1 MRYFVLSLLV
11 CAVIAACGNP
21 LGLAA
26 YSTNTVDS
34 LVSLYALSGT
44 PVSLPSGFSIAARR
58 VVRTDQG
65 APFDFAFDIDT
76 AGRALLFPTGPL
88 KLGRQSGLQISTLAF
103 DSIRSAPT
111 SGYQLDSAVV
121 VHDSSVVIAY
131 SNLSACP
138 ASVGIAYPF
147 YAKLLVLTID
157 TTSTPHGRRIDFRIL
172 TDINCGYRGLQPG
185 VPRN

>member
-44 PVSLPSGFSIAARR
+44 PVSLPSGFSIAGRR

-76 AGRALLFPTGPL
+76 AGRGLLFPTGPF
-88 KLGRQSGLQISTLAF
+88 KLGRQARLQISTLAV
-103 DSIRSAPT
+103 DSIRIAPT
-111 SGYQLDSAVV
+111 SGYQPDTAVGG
-121 VHDSSVVIAY
+121 HDSSGVLAY
-131 SNLSACP
+131 SNLSACSG
-138 ASVGIAYPF
+138 SVGIA
-147 YAKLLVLTID
+147 
-157 TTSTPHGRRIDFRIL
+157 
-172 TDINCGYRGLQPG
+172 
-185 VPRN
+185 